1 MPTSYLK
8 RTFRLK
14 KPRGSQKKKKTNKNF
29 NDDNDNNK
37 KCQKS
42 NPCIM
47 FK

>member
-14 KPRGSQKKKKTNKNF
+14 KPRGSQKKKTNKNF
-29 NDDNDNNK
+29 NDDNNNNK